1 MTRDTTD
8 STDRT
13 LPQSYGN
20 LAIRRWIHFV
30 RLRIIYL
37 SIVWIAAPVIA
48 ADNEHADA
56 PRPLLT
62 QIYNLPQG
70 FTSHEFWRDK
80 LILRSPNGVN
90 GDNLALFDPETGV
103 TAALPSVPHGSL
115 GPWLDPEDEQSL
127 LFADG
132 KQLLSVDPERASI
145 RSRSVAV
152 TLTRDM
158 RIAGAR
164 VYELLERGST
174 YRVLNES
181 TGAVETSGSLPV
193 VRGGFSF
200 RWDSS
205 VTGQDINRVVI
216 MAPEFGAIAEF
227 PYNSNLNCW
236 HDRFRFAGDLVVVQ
250 GECGTLSIYD
260 LKRKVNIASLH
271 AAGGVP
277 ELSFAIS
284 EGLLFVLPWDSML
297 GGPPLGRVYEMETGK
312 ELASFTAAGEILAA
326 THDRLV
332 TTGAVYA
339 LDRSQLSPRARLLRI
354 IQAFDAA
361 KTLADRDRAPYRAI
375 EHLDEAGMAQLA
387 ADVEAGH
394 PVEAAVVP
402 VLDQYS
408 RWLAQTF
415 SRYPEARVLIEH
427 RYSGGNATTWTPLT
441 ARLYHL
447 DYLLNRDSAAEIKA
461 QVLDPSRA
469 YLKVTSDALPLVT
482 IPDSAIVPWKNP
494 IRAAGWAPILD
505 RQFRA
510 GAFVGQLF
518 IAPDED
524 CSVDIYSA
532 ASFEFQRRIDID
544 RCEELQSSLV
554 ASIATVGGR
563 ILVLMAEDLDNAD
576 TPTPMARSTHPN
588 LVEFDAET
596 LKETVRVRVPNGG
609 DRLDVS
615 SITMLICGC
624 PESGQNNSCS
634 VLPLSAIADLSQRPE
649 AGSARAGRPDSF
661 SRSIR
666 LVSDAAANV
675 GCFQGYSAPGSAA
688 QALGL
693 MASGAWDGPMPDTL
707 GTTYFSVNALR
718 PGASGFFSTDFFRLS
733 PPYSAVSQQLPID
746 AYSFRDFIR
755 GQDTN
760 TLVARTDPQAIVFAV
775 YDVASHNL
783 HPIIDVPTSPPGTPA
798 LPSQMTVAGDWMVAS
813 HGHDVW
819 LRRISSPSVVY
830 FTHFNGAPDSL
841 LLIHAT
847 THWVLVRDQRF
858 AFAPQ
863 VILLDSLGK

>member
-1 MTRDTTD
+1 
-8 STDRT
+8 
-13 LPQSYGN
+13 L
-20 LAIRRWIHFV
+20 
-30 RLRIIYL
+30 
-37 SIVWIAAPVIA
+37 
-48 ADNEHADA
+48 
-56 PRPLLT
+56 
-62 QIYNLPQG
+62 
-70 FTSHEFWRDK
+70 HELWRDK

-103 TAALPSVPHGSL
+103 TAALPSVPHNSL
-115 GPWLDPEDEQSL
+115 GPWLDPEDDQSI

-132 KQLLSVDPERASI
+132 KQLLSVDPEVASI
-145 RSRSVAV
+145 RSSSVAV

-158 RIAGAR
+158 RIAGHR
-164 VYELLERGST
+164 VYELMERGSS

-193 VRGGFSF
+193 VRGGFHF

-216 MAPEFGAIAEF
+216 MAPEFGVMAEF
-227 PYNSNLNCW
+227 PYNANLNCW
-236 HDRFRFAGDLVVVQ
+236 HDRFRFAGDLVIVQ

-260 LKRKVNIASLH
+260 FRRKVRIASLH
-271 AAGGVP
+271 AVGGVP

-332 TTGAVYA
+332 TTDAVYA
-339 LDRSQLSPRARLLRI
+339 LDRSQLSPSARLLRI
-354 IQAFDAA
+354 IQAFGAA
-361 KTLADRDRAPYRAI
+361 KTLAEQDRVPYRAI

-387 ADVEAGH
+387 AEVVAGQ
-394 PVEAAVVP
+394 PAEAAVVP
-402 VLDQYS
+402 ILAQYS

-415 SRYPEARVLIEH
+415 SRYPEARIQIEH
-427 RYSGGNATTWTPLT
+427 RYSGSTATTWAPLA

-447 DYLLNRDSAAEIKA
+447 DYLLNRDSAAETKA

-469 YLKVTSDALPLVT
+469 YLNVTSDALPLVAL
-482 IPDSAIVPWKNP
+482 PNSAIVPWKNP
-494 IRAAGWAPILD
+494 IRAAGWVPILD
-505 RQFRA
+505 RQFRD
-510 GAFVGQLF
+510 GAFVGHLF

-524 CSVDIYSA
+524 CSMDIYSA
-532 ASFEFQRRIDID
+532 ESFEFQRRIEID
-544 RCEELQSSLV
+544 RCGDLQSSRV
-554 ASIATVGGR
+554 ASIATVGSR
-563 ILVLMAEDLDNAD
+563 ILVLMAEDLDYAE
-576 TPTPMARSTHPN
+576 TPTPMAHSSHPN

-596 LKETVRVRVPNGG
+596 LKETARVRVPNGG

-615 SITMLICGC
+615 STNMMICRC

-634 VLPLSAIADLSQRPE
+634 VLPLSALGDLSQHPE
-649 AGSARAGRPDSF
+649 AGNARSSRPNSF

-666 LVSDAAANV
+666 LVSDAGANV
-675 GCFQGYSAPGSAA
+675 GCFQGYSAPGTAA

-707 GTTYFSVNALR
+707 GMTYFSVNGQR

-746 AYSFRDFIR
+746 AYSFRDFIL
-755 GQDTN
+755 GQNSN
-760 TLVARTDPQAIVFAV
+760 TLVARTDPQAIVFGV

-783 HPIIDVPTSPPGTPA
+783 HPIIDVPTSPPGQPS

-830 FTHFNGAPDSL
+830 FTRFNGATDSL

-858 AFAPQ
+858 AFEPTI
-863 VILLDSLGK
+863 ILLDGLGK